1 MPNTNDNS
9 NTNETIT
16 VTGKP
21 STGQAAKFYEYK
33 DYTKTWANWCP
44 FCKKTGTLSD
54 TPKGLNNVPEHEITC
69 DMAKGGCDAD
79 FDITTGADK
88 SGSYRAY
95 LKDACTGAQNTPSSV
110 DTNIGNCGGTQQ
122 PSSNSTTSTGGSG
135 TEIKDVSFYGTIKQI
150 MGAVDAA
157 FIVAN
162 NMAYLLSFKDIYE
175 YRNQFDDYI
184 PKIEPKHVLNDSI
197 TKNFSTDGLYN
208 AVEVEYKDGI
218 IERQN
223 DTLVKQYGKNTF
235 YYTFAEDDIETA
247 KAKAD
252 ALLASHIRDYSTDI
266 QLSVFF
272 NENITAGSWVKVK
285 KSLININGKT
295 RKEVQQEELLAQN
308 QTIET
313 KRKGITIE
321 NLTEKAITKDGTT
334 KYIRSIIN
342 KAGEKFDIEVDH
354 NDYELF
360 FVQGFTC
367 RWDSHN
373 SLIMDLQLKYGPDT
387 PDDPVNA
394 NIGTLTGNT
403 NAGAVGGQAED
414 INEFVQNCIGNAT
427 TEREKAEN
435 VHEGLREV
443 IRYSY
448 YACSHYSTP
457 SECLKNA
464 DHLNCADTS
473 RLTTSCMKAAG
484 LQAQVV
490 WSPGH
495 FWTQVQID
503 GQGVYS
509 DLTGCTGC
517 KSSHALGEVWN
528 NMKHTKEEGDNPHC

>member
-157 FIVAN
+157 FIIAN

-208 AVEVEYKDGI
+208 AVEVEYK
-218 IERQN
+218 
-223 DTLVKQYGKNTF
+223 VC
-235 YYTFAEDDIETA
+235 
-247 KAKAD
+247 
-252 ALLASHIRDYSTDI
+252 
-266 QLSVFF
+266 V
-272 NENITAGSWVKVK
+272 
-285 KSLININGKT
+285 
-295 RKEVQQEELLAQN
+295 
-308 QTIET
+308 
-313 KRKGITIE
+313 
-321 NLTEKAITKDGTT
+321 
-334 KYIRSIIN
+334 
-342 KAGEKFDIEVDH
+342 
-354 NDYELF
+354 
-360 FVQGFTC
+360 
-367 RWDSHN
+367 
-373 SLIMDLQLKYGPDT
+373 
-387 PDDPVNA
+387 
-394 NIGTLTGNT
+394 
-403 NAGAVGGQAED
+403 
-414 INEFVQNCIGNAT
+414 
-427 TEREKAEN
+427 
-435 VHEGLREV
+435 
-443 IRYSY
+443 
-448 YACSHYSTP
+448 
-457 SECLKNA
+457 
-464 DHLNCADTS
+464 
-473 RLTTSCMKAAG
+473 
-484 LQAQVV
+484 
-490 WSPGH
+490 
-495 FWTQVQID
+495 
-503 GQGVYS
+503 
-509 DLTGCTGC
+509 
-517 KSSHALGEVWN
+517 
-528 NMKHTKEEGDNPHC
+528 